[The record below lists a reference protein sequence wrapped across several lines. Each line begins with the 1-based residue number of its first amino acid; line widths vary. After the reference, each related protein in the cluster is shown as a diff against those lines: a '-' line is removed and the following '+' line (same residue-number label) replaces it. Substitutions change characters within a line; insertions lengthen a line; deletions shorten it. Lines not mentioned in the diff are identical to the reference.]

1 MRTRLFFHPP
11 ASLTIG
17 FWPTALAAAQQRWLA
32 GDLCRDAA
40 HAGGAEGAD
49 QQDGP
54 KRRSRYG
61 ADDAGGALSPGA
73 CEDVTQPE
81 AAHAAE
87 PRAARRRRD
96 RFLQRQ
102 RKLIALLIEYGLFP
116 SAQGER
122 KRLEKLNPYALRA
135 KGLDHAL
142 TLHEFGRV
150 LFHLNQRRGLPCGN
164 LRRRIPSQTPRCR
177 A

>member
-54 KRRSRYG
+54 QRYAWHR
-61 ADDAGGALSPGA
+61 ADDAGGALSSGA
-73 CEDVTQPE
+73 CEDITQSE
-81 AAHAAE
+81 TANAV
-87 PRAARRRRD
+87 D
-96 RFLQRQ
+96 
-102 RKLIALLIEYGLFP
+102 
-116 SAQGER
+116 
-122 KRLEKLNPYALRA
+122 
-135 KGLDHAL
+135 
-142 TLHEFGRV
+142 
-150 LFHLNQRRGLPCGN
+150 
-164 LRRRIPSQTPRCR
+164 PSQAAAVKGDRH
-177 A
+177 